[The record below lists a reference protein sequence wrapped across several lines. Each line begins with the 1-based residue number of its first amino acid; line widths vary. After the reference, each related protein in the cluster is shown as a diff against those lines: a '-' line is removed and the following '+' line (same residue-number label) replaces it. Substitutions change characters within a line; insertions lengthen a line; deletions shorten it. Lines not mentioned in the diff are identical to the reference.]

1 MTLPL
6 TARLARRLRHA
17 PGLRHATGLWN
28 QLRPAYNWLLDP
40 FGRGVALRLG
50 DRAIRLPAPLLTTH
64 PDWSSYERSTLIEL
78 TAWLEAHA
86 QSPLLL
92 DLGCSFGVI
101 SSFAL
106 QTSPTL
112 RVIAFDSDATS
123 LRAME
128 AVVPRS
134 AHPRLRRIRGLLGVE
149 HGSGQTVEQ
158 AEAATLAALPPIPA
172 RDAITR
178 STYICFDEASAEHVP
193 RHRLDSLL
201 ESMQITDPVLIKCDV
216 EGAELLVLSGA
227 KETLARLRPVLLLSV
242 HPKHL
247 PRHGHSPADLA
258 AFLDAAGYD
267 WRCFDRDHEEH
278 WLATP
283 RT

>member
-6 TARLARRLRHA
+6 TTRLARNLRHA
-17 PGLRHATGLWN
+17 PGLRQASRLWSL
-28 QLRPAYNWLLDP
+28 LRPAYHRLIDP
-40 FGRGVALRLG
+40 LGHGVALRLG
-50 DRAIRLPAPLLTTH
+50 DRPVRLPAPLLSTH
-64 PDWSSYERSTLIEL
+64 PDWTSYERSTLAEMA
-78 TAWLEAHA
+78 AWLDAHLR
-86 QSPLLL
+86 SPLLL
-92 DLGCSFGVI
+92 DIGCSYGVI

-106 QTSPTL
+106 QINPAL

-134 AHPRLRRIRGLLGVE
+134 AHSRMRRVRGLLGIE
-149 HGSGQTVEQ
+149 HSSGHTLKQ
-158 AEAATLAALPPIPA
+158 AEAATLVALPPIPT
-172 RDAITR
+172 REAISR
-178 STYICFDEASAEHVP
+178 STYICLDEATAEHVP
-193 RHRLDSLL
+193 RHSLDALL
-201 ESMQITDPVLIKCDV
+201 QSERITDPVLIKCDV

-227 KETLARLRPVLLLSV
+227 KETLARLRPVLVLSV
-242 HPKHL
+242 HPRHL
-247 PRHGHSPADLA
+247 LRHGHTTADLA